1 MNDKFIEELF
11 NRLGNKVNIDP
22 NVSYTAKLINE
33 PELLAKKIGE
43 ETTELIIDFI
53 KKNKKGIIH
62 ESADII
68 YHLLVLW
75 VAANIRPKD
84 VWAELS
90 KRKIKSGFE
99 EKSSRDKDNGQNL

>member
-62 ESADII
+62 ESADVI

-75 VAANIRPKD
+75 VAANIHPKD

-90 KRKIKSGFE
+90 KRQIKSGFE
-99 EKSSRDKDNGQNL
+99 EKSSRGKDNG

>member
-1 MNDKFIEELF
+1 MKDKFIDELF
-11 NRLGNKVNIDP
+11 NKLGNKVNIDP
-22 NVSYTAKLINE
+22 KLSYTAKFINE

-53 KKNKKGIIH
+53 KKNKKGVIH

-75 VAANIRPKD
+75 VATNIHPKD

-90 KRKIKSGFE
+90 KRQMKSGYE
-99 EKSSRDKDNGQNL
+99 EKNSRGRDNV

>member
-43 ETTELIIDFI
+43 ESTELIIDFI

-62 ESADII
+62 ESADVI

-84 VWAELS
+84 VWEELS
-90 KRKIKSGFE
+90 KRQIKSGFE
-99 EKSSRDKDNGQNL
+99 EKSSRDKDNG